1 MFIWQVLLG
10 KVPTREE
17 IQSTIG
23 IFKAINLE
31 YLPLSLLFW
40 CHFKGAMYKERVKE
54 ENTQL
59 HIDELSEQEEVHD
72 AKAAFEIFFGQFLE
86 AFIEFASY

>member
-1 MFIWQVLLG
+1 
-10 KVPTREE
+10 
-17 IQSTIG
+17 
-23 IFKAINLE
+23 
-31 YLPLSLLFW
+31 
-40 CHFKGAMYKERVKE
+40 MYKERVKE

-72 AKAAFEIFFGQFLE
+72 AKAAFEIFFGRFLE